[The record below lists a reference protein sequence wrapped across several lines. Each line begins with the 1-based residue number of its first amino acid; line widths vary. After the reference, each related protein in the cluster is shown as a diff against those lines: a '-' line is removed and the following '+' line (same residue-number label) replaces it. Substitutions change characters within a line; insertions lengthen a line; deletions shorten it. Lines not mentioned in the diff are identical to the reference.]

1 MKTFPVVNQG
11 GKPVV
16 IMDEPK
22 SPAEVKPGKKT
33 TEAAATIIGSAV
45 AIAAAMGY
53 LNPDQAD
60 AVANASK
67 ELIGTA
73 AAVAIP
79 AIYAVCRTAIKIVGL
94 LRG

>member
-1 MKTFPVVNQG
+1 MKTYPVIAQN

-16 IMDEPK
+16 VINE
-22 SPAEVKPGKKT
+22 PAEIKPGKKT
-33 TEAAATIIGSAV
+33 TEAAATIVGSVV
-45 AIAAAMGY
+45 AIAAAMGF

-60 AVANASK
+60 AVANASR

-79 AIYAVCRTAIKIVGL
+79 AIYAVCRTAIKIAGML
-94 LRG
+94 KG

>member
-1 MKTFPVVNQG
+1 MKAFPVVKKDG
-11 GKPVV
+11 VFVV
-16 IMDEPK
+16 EMDEPK
-22 SPAEVKPGKKT
+22 APAEVKPGKKT
-33 TEAAATIIGSAV
+33 TEAAATIVGSVV

-73 AAVAIP
+73 AAVLIP
-79 AIYAVCRTAIKIVGL
+79 SVYVIGRTVLKIVGL
-94 LRG
+94 LKG